1 MFFEV
6 TLMQLLHIVMNIVIL
21 EHLVTQT
28 VTYCHGIWFRRE
40 SKRNAPHSYTLTSNI
55 LQLKLLLLIRHI
67 ITYLA
72 VMSELQVLRITL
84 IMSELECTVGNTF
97 QSSDTPTEVYTAV
110 LQT

>member
-40 SKRNAPHSYTLTSNI
+40 SKRNAPHSYTLHLKYSTIEASASDQTYHYISRGNERTSSPQDYPDNE
-55 LQLKLLLLIRHI
+55 R
-67 ITYLA
+67 T
-72 VMSELQVLRITL
+72 
-84 IMSELECTVGNTF
+84 
-97 QSSDTPTEVYTAV
+97 
-110 LQT
+110 